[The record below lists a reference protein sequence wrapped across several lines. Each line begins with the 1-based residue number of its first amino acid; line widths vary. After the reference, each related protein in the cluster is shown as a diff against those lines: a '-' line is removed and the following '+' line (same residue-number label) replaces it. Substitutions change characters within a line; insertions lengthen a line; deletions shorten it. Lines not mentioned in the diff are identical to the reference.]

1 MPAKLDLS
9 MGKLMLAEIQE
20 FGTFRL
26 EVQRYICRSLD
37 IAFCP
42 DARSAD
48 WARDEDEAERVNAQV
63 EVYQDLPAIRRSVP
77 SVEANVDA
85 DRFLFPLMALTTFEL
100 SCSPIGGF
108 AAYRFLYERLF
119 GARVRPWLPAA
130 FCAAAGLPHVPSHFR
145 RALVDSA
152 RSALGASWSAIEP
165 TFFPKWPTE
174 ALMCQ
179 SSADMG

>member
-48 WARDEDEAERVNAQV
+48 WARNEDEAERVK
-63 EVYQDLPAIRRSVP
+63 
-77 SVEANVDA
+77 
-85 DRFLFPLMALTTFEL
+85 
-100 SCSPIGGF
+100 
-108 AAYRFLYERLF
+108 
-119 GARVRPWLPAA
+119 
-130 FCAAAGLPHVPSHFR
+130 CAGRGLP
-145 RALVDSA
+145 
-152 RSALGASWSAIEP
+152 RSSGHPPLRPFS
-165 TFFPKWPTE
+165 
-174 ALMCQ
+174 
-179 SSADMG
+179 